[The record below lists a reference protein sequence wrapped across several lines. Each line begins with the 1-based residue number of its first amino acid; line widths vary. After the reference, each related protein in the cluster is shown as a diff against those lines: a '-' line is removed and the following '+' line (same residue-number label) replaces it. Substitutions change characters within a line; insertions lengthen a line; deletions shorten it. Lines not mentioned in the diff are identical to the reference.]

1 MGVIDGSDHHNNT
14 GCSGQ
19 LGNFLVHSHAQEEH
33 SFNFAHNLEM
43 HFCAQGVHYSRTCF
57 LRSPLGPAK
66 ASLKQQVVFETRVAE
81 TFPCKSNTFLLLK
94 FEVEVYTDI
103 SHLYLLFKV
112 YTKGGSKLTQ
122 PCNKGHV
129 YSTVVPYSGTCTCK
143 WLCACK
149 IFMVVTGRSAGSCS
163 PQRLFCTKSS
173 MHGISLIKTSRSLT
187 TEIVKSTFHCTWTPK
202 CLDTSSVEVHHVE
215 LHKNGTTWTPMSV

>member
-66 ASLKQQVVFETRVAE
+66 ASLKQQVVCETRVTE
-81 TFPCKSNTFLLLK
+81 TFHANSTLFFSSNSKWKYTLIFYIFICCSK
-94 FEVEVYTDI
+94 F
-103 SHLYLLFKV
+103 
-112 YTKGGSKLTQ
+112 TQ
-122 PCNKGHV
+122 K
-129 YSTVVPYSGTCTCK
+129 VVPSLHNPATRDM
-143 WLCACK
+143 CALLWSHTQ
-149 IFMVVTGRSAGSCS
+149 VHVHADGSVHA
-163 PQRLFCTKSS
+163 KSS
-173 MHGISLIKTSRSLT
+173 WWSLVIRQVVAPHRDFSVQNHPC
-187 TEIVKSTFHCTWTPK
+187 TEFH
-202 CLDTSSVEVHHVE
+202 S
-215 LHKNGTTWTPMSV
+215 